1 MTVKPRVLDWIVT
14 IPFLLAFAIVLLVF
28 DVAQRVARIFGM
40 RPQEY
45 AAGGLQVALV
55 WAFRLTGT
63 RVRVERSE
71 HIKPHGSYLFLGNHQ
86 SLFDIPIIGAALFTN
101 FPKYVSKKELAR
113 WLPSISYNLRR
124 GGNALIERG
133 DRTQATEAIREMGA
147 QVQARGVSAV
157 IYPEGTRARHGE
169 LRPFKSAGALALL
182 DAAPNVPVAALTID
196 ASWRLLRFNLFP
208 VPFGTQVR
216 LRIGDPIARH
226 AGEDRTAI
234 ISEIREQIVDT
245 LAEWRASNPD
255 DES

>member
-1 MTVKPRVLDWIVT
+1 MNSWADRKAIRDRSIFIAPNPCLLSADPAPRSSSKSRSHQRKANARDKSAAQLRQRKHLAVKPRILDWVVT

-28 DVAQRVARIFGM
+28 DVAQRVARIFGK

-133 DRTQATEAIREMGA
+133 DRTQATEAIRENGRPGSGTGCFRGHLPRRDSRE
-147 QVQARGVSAV
+147 AR
-157 IYPEGTRARHGE
+157 
-169 LRPFKSAGALALL
+169 
-182 DAAPNVPVAALTID
+182 
-196 ASWRLLRFNLFP
+196 
-208 VPFGTQVR
+208 
-216 LRIGDPIARH
+216 
-226 AGEDRTAI
+226 
-234 ISEIREQIVDT
+234 
-245 LAEWRASNPD
+245 
-255 DES
+255 